1 MVETVSAQTLPQGA
15 SGSSSA
21 KGLEPGTELKAK
33 VEQNMPG
40 GVVRLATA
48 ETKLDLRVPAPLPVG
63 ADVTVTVSGSRQQP
77 LIQIS
82 TLPEGGQVANSTG
95 QQPTTPGNGASAP
108 PTAQGPGVS
117 IGTALRPAPTM
128 AHMLQS
134 VAPPAPQSEA
144 GSAALRPGVPPLA
157 QSTAPR
163 TRPSISSPLQ
173 LQPSESGVKPPMSA
187 SGSLPS
193 AEPRGSTSSQF
204 TTTQSGTSFQ
214 VSPRVPGTA
223 QLTGAQN
230 PVNAPTPS
238 AGAPGSL
245 QVGGRSSVQISGQ
258 MAGPASGQL
267 ATVAPPS
274 LPVNTAPG
282 SAQSP
287 AQVFGSEQVMGA
299 PRQSLSAPQATG
311 QQSANPQ
318 QVQTAGAIPGGQGT
332 QATPSQP
339 AATGN
344 QGVPIPNVV
353 EPRQTLTGQTVQTQT
368 ASAAINSGLSSAPK
382 KGAGGVPPASPL
394 PSNTPQS
401 GQVGP
406 TVPARAQS
414 ASAPVSGGR
423 APAHPNSVP
432 SQVATSTSLGT
443 NTEAAASRT
452 PASQAYATATVG
464 SPAGQTAATQQRVFQ
479 QPVVQ
484 AAAQLQK
491 PLTEQQASYSALF
504 AQIGSLMS
512 AQTAGKVSMPD
523 AVVKAMQQILGLRLN
538 AGQPPTAQS
547 LQQAVSQSG
556 QFHEAGLAR
565 SGGGNMPLPDLKSVL
580 LSFKSLLR
588 SMGAE
593 EQISRPAGQAAPPA
607 RHGSPQGQAPQAAS
621 GFWAGAAAQNLQA
634 LLKDT
639 DASLAR
645 LRLNQLVNS
654 GLAGEEGPRAASRPM
669 DVVLELPLALGQ
681 ETAIMQM
688 QIGRD
693 GNGSHQEDD
702 HEPAWRLR
710 FALDLTATG
719 PLEAAISL
727 RGGGTYASL
736 WVDRKETFDN
746 LNSLRETM
754 EAAFADAG
762 LDLQE
767 FRLIRGL
774 PPRTAARYGALI
786 DRQS

>member
-15 SGSSSA
+15 SGSSTA
-21 KGLEPGTELKAK
+21 KGLEPGIVLKAK
-33 VEQNMPG
+33 VEQNLPG
-40 GVVRLATA
+40 GVVRLTTA

-63 ADVTVTVSGSRQQP
+63 AEVTVTVSGSRQQP
-77 LIQIS
+77 AIQIT
-82 TLPEGGQVANSTG
+82 TLPGSGQVANSTG
-95 QQPTTPGNGASAP
+95 QQSTTSGNSASAP
-108 PTAQGPGVS
+108 PTAQGAGVLS
-117 IGTALRPAPTM
+117 GPAPRPAPSM
-128 AHMLQS
+128 AHVLQS
-134 VAPPAPQSEA
+134 VAPPSPQAGA
-144 GSAALRPGVPPLA
+144 GSETLRPGTPPSGQSAAAQIRQPIPLPLQTQPLA
-157 QSTAPR
+157 SGAQLPTPATGSVPNAGANTTTSTQFAP
-163 TRPSISSPLQ
+163 
-173 LQPSESGVKPPMSA
+173 
-187 SGSLPS
+187 
-193 AEPRGSTSSQF
+193 
-204 TTTQSGTSFQ
+204 TQSGLPNQPSPQ
-214 VSPRVPGTA
+214 VPNTA
-223 QLTGAQN
+223 QSAVTRSPGN
-230 PVNAPTPS
+230 TPTPS
-238 AGAPGSL
+238 ANAPNSAPIGGTSGVPISA
-245 QVGGRSSVQISGQ
+245 QVS
-258 MAGPASGQL
+258 GPASGQL
-267 ATVAPPS
+267 ATVPPPTTS
-274 LPVNTAPG
+274 TTPVTSSG
-282 SAQSP
+282 QGLAQTTG
-287 AQVFGSEQVMGA
+287 AEQASGA
-299 PRQSLSAPQATG
+299 PRQSVSVPQATV
-311 QQSANPQ
+311 QQSANPPPL
-318 QVQTAGAIPGGQGT
+318 QTTGSGQGGAGTQLTSAQPVAPSTQRVPTPNATDIRQTPPGQTLPTQSVPTAANAGQSSVPKAGAGLIPG
-332 QATPSQP
+332 
-339 AATGN
+339 
-344 QGVPIPNVV
+344 
-353 EPRQTLTGQTVQTQT
+353 
-368 ASAAINSGLSSAPK
+368 
-382 KGAGGVPPASPL
+382 SPL

-401 GQVGP
+401 GQTGS
-406 TVPARAQS
+406 TVPAGTQS
-414 ASAPVSGGR
+414 TSVPVSGAR
-423 APAHPNSVP
+423 APSIAPAVP
-432 SQVATSTSLGT
+432 SHVSAVTSLGT
-443 NTEAAASRT
+443 SFETASSRA
-452 PASQAYATATVG
+452 PVSQAYAAKTGGLSEAQSAV
-464 SPAGQTAATQQRVFQ
+464 TQQKGFQ

-504 AQIGSLMS
+504 AQIGSLTT
-512 AQTAGKVSMPD
+512 AQSAGKVSMPD

-538 AGQPPTAQS
+538 VGQPLSAQS

-556 QFHEAGLAR
+556 QFREAGLTR
-565 SGGGNMPLPDLKSVL
+565 SGGGNLPPPDLKSVL

-588 SMGAE
+588 SLGTQ
-593 EQISRPAGQAAPPA
+593 EQVTRPAGQAAPPS

-645 LRLNQLVNS
+645 IRLNQLVNS

-669 DVVLELPLALGQ
+669 DIVLELPLALGQ

-693 GNGSHQEDD
+693 GNGSQQEEDG
-702 HEPAWRLR
+702 EPAWRLR

-774 PPRTAARYGALI
+774 PPGTAARYGALI